1 MAVRGKKS
9 TKFSPNVIIH
19 PKKGVVLIFRVYKN
33 EQETQ
38 QYILSVDLV
47 KLTFTMILFFFYYLY
62 YSYIQT
68 IEYDLHF
75 TEASV
80 ALINGATSASFFL

>member
-9 TKFSPNVIIH
+9 TKLSLDVIIH

-62 YSYIQT
+62 LYYR
-68 IEYDLHF
+68 H
-75 TEASV
+75 V
-80 ALINGATSASFFL
+80 